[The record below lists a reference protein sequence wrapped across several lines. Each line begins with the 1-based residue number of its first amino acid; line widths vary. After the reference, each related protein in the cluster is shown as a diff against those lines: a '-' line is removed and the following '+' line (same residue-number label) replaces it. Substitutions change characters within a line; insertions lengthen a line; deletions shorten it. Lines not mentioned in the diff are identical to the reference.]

1 MPFADHDD
9 VVQAFTS
16 NRAGPIGRISGR
28 HAITAD
34 GAEPFTLLI
43 NHRLS
48 LWMSPSM
55 VLRSAGSSRSR
66 AWILPTACRTVV

>member
-1 MPFADHDD
+1 MSSQITPI
-9 VVQAFTS
+9 QAHEA
-16 NRAGPIGRISGR
+16 RLLAKP
-28 HAITAD
+28 ITAD
-34 GAEPFTLLI
+34 GAEPFTLVAKLV

-55 VLRSAGSSRSR
+55 VLRSAGSSRRR